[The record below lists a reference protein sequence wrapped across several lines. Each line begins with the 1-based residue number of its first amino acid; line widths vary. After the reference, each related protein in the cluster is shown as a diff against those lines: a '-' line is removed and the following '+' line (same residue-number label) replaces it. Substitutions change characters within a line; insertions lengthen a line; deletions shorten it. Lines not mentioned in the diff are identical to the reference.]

1 MKLLAI
7 ERRFVKDVLEGFA
20 PQTSDEGLVPLEGE
34 VDYVGA
40 FEMIASS
47 GTDRARIGVRA
58 ALWLVAL
65 APIWL
70 GVALCT
76 MGGLTQERRAALL
89 DRMLSSR
96 AFIVR
101 ELALLIKLNA
111 AFAMMST
118 RSIRARS
125 NYDRRAGR
133 SVVVEPILAKSP
145 LPPGAEKR
153 TRALPVFV
161 GRTSGIA

>member
-1 MKLLAI
+1 MKLIAI
-7 ERRFVKDVLEGFA
+7 ERRLARAVLEGFA
-20 PQTSDEGLVPLEGE
+20 PTTSTEGLVPLEGE
-34 VDYVGA
+34 VDYVTA
-40 FEMIASS
+40 FENIANAS
-47 GTDRARIGVRA
+47 TDRARIGVRF

-76 MGGLTQERRAALL
+76 MAGLSIEKRAELL
-89 DRMLSSR
+89 DRMLVSR

-111 AFAMMST
+111 AFAMLST
-118 RSIRARS
+118 RSVRARS
-125 NYDRRAGR
+125 NYDRKAGR

-145 LPPGAEKR
+145 LGDKR
-153 TRALPVFV
+153 TRALPVLV
-161 GRTSGIA
+161 NRPSNGVA